1 MFTCSAINVGN
12 RFALLKVGIKFI
24 YAMAISVRWNDEKKT
39 IFTYSNSTWLMLNV
53 ENRYVQKLPKI
64 RVIESWNKVCTMTVI
79 EVKDENDRSFERE
92 GERKKGKE
100 FGREQMQVLWRDWC
114 VLRNCSATDVRIER
128 GKRRAAD
135 GHDHVEVGRRAGL
148 TGDLRLG
155 PRIGGNG
162 CHDPAAAGK
171 LAAPCGP
178 QARAQ
183 RGPGPPLLPGKVRS
197 HGSDR

>member
-1 MFTCSAINVGN
+1 
-12 RFALLKVGIKFI
+12 
-24 YAMAISVRWNDEKKT
+24 MAISIRSNDEKET
-39 IFTYSNSTWLMLNV
+39 ISNPIGNHVSIRI
-53 ENRYVQKLPKI
+53 ESRI
-64 RVIESWNKVCTMTVI
+64 RVTKSSSKVYTRFRY
-79 EVKDENDRSFERE
+79 DRRDDSSRSDLSFYEIERE
-92 GERKKGKE
+92 GRRSLEGSRC
-100 FGREQMQVLWRDWC
+100 LWRDWC

-135 GHDHVEVGRRAGL
+135 GHDHVEVGRRAGI